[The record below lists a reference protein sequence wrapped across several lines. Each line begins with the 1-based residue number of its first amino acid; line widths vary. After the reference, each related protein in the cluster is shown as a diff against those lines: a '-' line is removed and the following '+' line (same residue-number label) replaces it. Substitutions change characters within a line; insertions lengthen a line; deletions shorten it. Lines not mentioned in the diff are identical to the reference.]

1 MEETKGILLDLFI
14 IFAIAKLAGEV
25 FTRLRQPAIIGEVLA
40 GVLIGPH
47 ALGFIGSPD
56 GNLID
61 FFGGDRQVARES
73 LELVYDV
80 IAQLGVIVLLF
91 FVGLETRLEDMTKVG
106 LRSGMVAVLGVAF
119 PFVMGFAL
127 VRLTGQSNIESAFIA
142 TAMVATSVGITARV
156 LGDLGVIRSEE
167 ARIILGAAVID
178 DVLGLLLLTVVK
190 GFGEDNFSI
199 LELGSTAVASV
210 AFIVFAAL
218 VGTRV
223 IRRYSIHLER
233 LHVNNGPLLVALT
246 IMLGVSAL
254 ANFIGMAAIIGAF
267 LAGMVLSEAD
277 ERFRLEHQ
285 SLPIYEFLVPFFFVV
300 IGTKVDL
307 AVFKQLD
314 VLALALGV
322 TALAVLGKVIGGS
335 LATANSGWRSALI
348 VGVGMAPRGE
358 VGLVVASI
366 GSSIGAI
373 SGDMFSVVVFMSIAT
388 TLIAPPIL
396 TRLVQGKVRQTTGDV
411 VLVGEH
417 GLLEA

>member
-14 IFAIAKLAGEV
+14 IFAIAKLAGEA

-40 GVLIGPH
+40 GVLIGPY
-47 ALGFIGSPD
+47 ALGLIGSPD
-56 GNLID
+56 GNLVD

-80 IAQLGVIVLLF
+80 IAELGVIVLLF

-106 LRSGMVAVLGVAF
+106 LRSSTVAVLGVAF

-127 VRLTGQSNIESAFIA
+127 VRLTGQSNIESAFVA

-156 LGDLGVIRSEE
+156 LGDLGVIRSQE

-190 GFGEDNFSI
+190 GFGEDSFSI
-199 LELGSTAVASV
+199 LELGSTAAASV

-254 ANFIGMAAIIGAF
+254 ANFIGLAAIIGAF

-307 AVFKQLD
+307 AVFKQPD

-335 LATANSGWRSALI
+335 LATAKSGWRSAMI

-358 VGLVVASI
+358 VGLVTASI

-396 TRLVQGKVRQTTGDV
+396 TRLVRGKVRQTTEEF
-411 VLVGEH
+411 VLAGEH